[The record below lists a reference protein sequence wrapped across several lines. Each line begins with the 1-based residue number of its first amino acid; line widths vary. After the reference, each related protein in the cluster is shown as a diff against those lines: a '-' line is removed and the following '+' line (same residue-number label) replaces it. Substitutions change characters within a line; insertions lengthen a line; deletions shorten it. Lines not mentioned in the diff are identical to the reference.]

1 MGSPRP
7 RPHPLRGEVLP
18 SSSSSGGWDG
28 LPPPSS
34 SGGEV
39 LPLSS
44 SWGKGW
50 APVILILLGVKGS
63 PRPHPH
69 PGGGGLPLP
78 SGGMGSPHT
87 CFLGRGVGFPSL
99 SSSRGVRAPLALVLV
114 LGGKCSP
121 RPRPP
126 GGGMGSPRPRFLG
139 KGECSPR
146 PRPRGGGGVGWAPL
160 TLVFRGGLPS
170 PCTGVRAEAGAL
182 SLASISS
189 VACEGHK

>member
-18 SSSSSGGWDG
+18 SPSSSGGWDG

-121 RPRPP
+121 RPR
-126 GGGMGSPRPRFLG
+126 FLG
-139 KGECSPR
+139 KGECSPH
-146 PRPRGGGGVGWAPL
+146 PRPRGAGGWD
-160 TLVFRGGLPS
+160 GLPS
-170 PCTGVRAEAGAL
+170 HSSSGEGSPHPAQ
-182 SLASISS
+182 AS
-189 VACEGHK
+189 VLRLELCH